1 MIRLFTLTFTIVTT
15 FGFLNAQTAKPVGVP
30 GYVVASKTGDT
41 LFGEINY
48 LKKTGYRQSMQIK
61 FPDQTTKV
69 CSARNYKFVKAGDD
83 VFVAFAIQDAD
94 VTENQFFW
102 RKATGKIDF
111 YEYQYEMYVANN
123 TVTKSEYYIIPKGG
137 GDLIKLNGANFKK
150 KLTEYVKEPK
160 LVDQINSKDTKLE
173 DVEEIVKEYNKGA

>member
-1 MIRLFTLTFTIVTT
+1 MIKLFTLTLAIAST
-15 FGFLNAQTAKPVGVP
+15 GLLLNAQTVKPVGVP
-30 GYVVASKTGDT
+30 GYAVAAKTGDT
-41 LFGEINY
+41 LHGEINY
-48 LKKTGYRQSMQIK
+48 LKKTGYRQSMQLK

-69 CSARNYKFVKAGDD
+69 CSARNFKYVKAGDE

-123 TVTKSEYYIIPKGG
+123 MVTKSEFYIVPKGTEE
-137 GDLIKLNGANFKK
+137 LIKLNGANFKK

-160 LVDQINSKDTKLE
+160 LVDQINAKETKLE